1 MLVVEHKMNLEQ
13 ADSTQIR
20 LSDYLQAIK
29 NCTEQ
34 KYQLKVSFGT
44 MGMVRETSQLNF
56 DSNQQIILVKTTAN
70 NQMDFSGL
78 TQFL

>member
-1 MLVVEHKMNLEQ
+1 MNFEQ

-20 LSDYLQAIK
+20 LSDYLQVIK
-29 NCTEQ
+29 NCTEP
-34 KYQLKVSFGT
+34 KYQLKVSFRT
-44 MGMVRETSQLNF
+44 MGMVRETSQLDF
-56 DSNQQIILVKTTAN
+56 DQNQQMISVKTTAN